1 MEKALNILMVG
12 LTASLF
18 FQYFYIGREYGLAAS
33 LFISLIMGFGWPISI
48 PVALVWAGVHF
59 VTGGTV

>member
-1 MEKALNILMVG
+1 MEKALNILMVS

-33 LFISLIMGFGWPISI
+33 LFMSLIVGFGWPISI
-48 PVALVWAGVHF
+48 PVALMWVAGHF
-59 VTGGTV
+59 FAGGSL

>member
-12 LTASLF
+12 FTASLF

-33 LFISLIMGFGWPISI
+33 LFISLMMGFGWPISI
-48 PVALVWAGVHF
+48 PIALVWVVGHF
-59 VTGGTV
+59 FMGGSL